1 MKSDTFSYHLNGQV
15 NTTSG
20 YNQLQHKNQITKI
33 TAASRTAP
41 PQHRE
46 LPHRS
51 IVNRPTAERPVFWP
65 HPLQWL
71 HLGTLRNTYGYCP
84 IWHIRFITYEINNM
98 TDMVMLY
105 ISFIVVPHRTL
116 PPCEQQDFYRRYHN
130 PPKELWIM
138 E

>member
-1 MKSDTFSYHLNGQV
+1 MKSNTFSYHLNGQV

-41 PQHRE
+41 SQHRE
-46 LPHRS
+46 SPHRS
-51 IVNRPTAERPVFWP
+51 IVNRPTSERTLFWP

-105 ISFIVVPHRTL
+105 ISFVVVPHRTL

-130 PPKELWIM
+130 PPNELRIM